1 MSNRRTTSSR
11 KQTSRAKLAKR
22 REPKGTQKPEVDLE
36 KKRATLAQVSR
47 VYSTLEGR
55 ISTFEKKATAS
66 VQQLF
71 ANDQELKGGMSSA
84 EFNLRAHQKVLNAIC
99 LELERFRMMFQAILP
114 PEQKDILSTPVV
126 QMSDVTLPPEEEGGD
141 PVVVR
146 RPNWPYYHEQVEKD
160 LKILA
165 ELEVQAAA
173 EAKAERERREQE
185 EAAEKAKQAEQEQE
199 AEAVMDSGEMVELPA
214 EIEEGAKEEAQDEPP
229 QDGEFPEDAAI
240 FGG

>member
-1 MSNRRTTSSR
+1 MSNRRTSSSR
-11 KQTSRAKLAKR
+11 KQASKERLAKR
-22 REPKGTQKPEVDLE
+22 RAPKGAQKPEVDLE
-36 KKRATLAQVSR
+36 KKRATVAQISR

-55 ISTFEKKATAS
+55 IAGFEKKATSA

-71 ANDQELKGGMSSA
+71 ANEQELKSGMSSA
-84 EFNLRAHQKVLNAIC
+84 EFNLRAHQKVINAIC
-99 LELERFRMMFQAILP
+99 LELDRFRMMFQAILP
-114 PEQKDILSTPVV
+114 PEQKDILKESIV
-126 QMSDVTLPPEEEGGD
+126 QMSDVTLPSEEEGGD

-146 RPNWPYYHEQVEKD
+146 RPNWPYYHGQVEKD

-165 ELEVQAAA
+165 ALEAQAQA
-173 EAKAERERREQE
+173 EAKVV
-185 EAAEKAKQAEQEQE
+185 AEKAEAERLAAQSEKIEADLE

-214 EIEEGAKEEAQDEPP
+214 EIEEGAKEEAQNEPP

>member
-1 MSNRRTTSSR
+1 MAKT
-11 KQTSRAKLAKR
+11 KLAKR
-22 REPKGTQKPEVDLE
+22 REPRGNQKPEVDLE

-55 ISTFEKKATAS
+55 ISAFEKKATAS

-126 QMSDVTLPPEEEGGD
+126 QMSDVTLPPEEEGGE

-165 ELEVQAAA
+165 DMEAQAAA
-173 EAKAERERREQE
+173 EAQAERERREQE
-185 EAAEKAKQAEQEQE
+185 EAAERAKQAEQEQE